1 MYGNISI
8 FIFLLQKSPAAPILL
23 ALSRMATKNRKI
35 RKYLKKRILP
45 PLTKEDLMERPEV
58 GTTLRNKLCAVIHN
72 PAGFITEV
80 SANLIFVLCKENG
93 N

>member
-1 MYGNISI
+1 
-8 FIFLLQKSPAAPILL
+8 
-23 ALSRMATKNRKI
+23 MATKNRKI

-93 N
+93 NLTKIKLNLITLIKLKLEHLN